1 MLEPKNRRGH
11 ALTRLFESEKRFLL
25 PLARQHKKVP
35 GLRVVK
41 SIQQRARLAG
51 KLSRVY
57 PSVRR
62 DRERQQN
69 SSHRAVDA
77 GFVDEIPKH
86 HSDK

>member
-1 MLEPKNRRGH
+1 M
-11 ALTRLFESEKRFLL
+11 
-25 PLARQHKKVP
+25 
-35 GLRVVK
+35 VK